1 MSALALPV
9 PLPAPAR
16 RARPAANPRR
26 GHLELV
32 GPGFIPAPAEPVP
45 AATAPEAVPAAA
57 PAAARP
63 ALRLTARGRMVRS
76 VAALLLAGGVAVGAG
91 AWLGTAVN
99 AGNEYDGPT
108 ATVSVGAGQTLWQI
122 ASASAANGQDVRQ
135 VVEQIQVLNGL
146 STASLAVG
154 QQLVVPAG

>member
-9 PLPAPAR
+9 SVPAPAR

-32 GPGFIPAPAEPVP
+32 GPGFVPVP
-45 AATAPEAVPAAA
+45 AEAAPEAVPAAA
-57 PAAARP
+57 PAVARP

-108 ATVSVGAGQTLWQI
+108 ATVSVAAGQTLWQI

-135 VVEQIQVLNGL
+135 VVEQIQGLNGL

>member
-9 PLPAPAR
+9 SLPAPAR
-16 RARPAANPRR
+16 RARPAGNPRR

-32 GPGFIPAPAEPVP
+32 GPGFVPAPAQPAPQVAPV
-45 AATAPEAVPAAA
+45 AA
-57 PAAARP
+57 PAVPRP

-76 VAALLLAGGVAVGAG
+76 VVTLLLAGGAAIGAG

-99 AGNEYDGPT
+99 GAHEYDGPT
-108 ATVSVGAGQTLWQI
+108 VTVSVGAGQTLWQI
-122 ASASAANGQDVRQ
+122 ASASAASGQDVRE
-135 VVEQIQVLNGL
+135 VVEQIQGLNGL
-146 STASLAVG
+146 ATASLAVG